1 MRPELHRYPRT
12 KHLEG
17 SAVQVGD
24 EDLDLLPFSVFAGKS
39 IVVSEKVD
47 GANAAISF
55 TESGRLLLQSRSRFI
70 DPARRDESYAGF
82 HEWATEH
89 EDALWPAL
97 RNQFVMFGEW
107 VLAKQTV
114 FYDALPTAFLELD
127 VLDKQTGQFLST
139 PRRRMLLRTLPI
151 VSAPVLAE
159 GRFTSLTEVQLL
171 IGPSRFKTPGWR
183 DELLT
188 AIADADVRDSDRFV
202 QETDPSDDMEGVVL
216 KREEDGVVVERAKL
230 VRQGFKSPYLHS
242 ASVWLAERKIKN
254 RLAS

>member
-1 MRPELHRYPRT
+1 
-12 KHLEG
+12 
-17 SAVQVGD
+17 
-24 EDLDLLPFSVFAGKS
+24 
-39 IVVSEKVD
+39 
-47 GANAAISF
+47 
-55 TESGRLLLQSRSRFI
+55 
-70 DPARRDESYAGF
+70 
-82 HEWATEH
+82 
-89 EDALWPAL
+89 
-97 RNQFVMFGEW
+97 
-107 VLAKQTV
+107 
-114 FYDALPTAFLELD
+114 
-127 VLDKQTGQFLST
+127 
-139 PRRRMLLRTLPI
+139 MLLRTLPI

-159 GRFTSLTEVQLL
+159 GRFTSLPEVQLL

-230 VRQGFKSPYLHS
+230 VRQGFQSPYLHS